1 MMLLVAPR
9 VFRAPSG
16 PPAPSTPVGP
26 GRYKQPG
33 QAPPPTGT
41 EAKPSAPS
49 TPAVLGALLWLAPS
63 LTCIRYKVHPARLRT
78 DDSGIK
84 FALHTQNVPNKE
96 ISSEQG
102 EFCTA
107 NPARRGLQG
116 EFYTAV
122 ARRGSCW
129 ASLVSSQHRPC
140 HQLPA
145 FRRPLHRGAVRPG
158 NRHRSRRPH
167 STFRTGGDGGFAALG
182 GGWRRVAGVSHP

>member
-1 MMLLVAPR
+1 MGKIQRFSACRGEECFTTPHNTSRMGGFSFKMLV
-9 VFRAPSG
+9 
-16 PPAPSTPVGP
+16 
-26 GRYKQPG
+26 
-33 QAPPPTGT
+33 
-41 EAKPSAPS
+41 
-49 TPAVLGALLWLAPS
+49 
-63 LTCIRYKVHPARLRT
+63 LTCAVRDKIRPARLVGG
-78 DDSGIK
+78 DSGTK
-84 FALHTQNVPNKE
+84 FALHAQNVPNKE

-107 NPARRGLQG
+107 NRARRGLQG

-129 ASLVSSQHRPC
+129 ASLVSSRHRPC

-145 FRRPLHRGAVRPG
+145 FRRPPHRGAARPG
-158 NRHRSRRPH
+158 NLRRSRQPH